1 MPIPRIIVDN
11 KPIPFEKIF
20 LVIVILVLLA
30 STIFFASRYLA
41 LQKKL
46 AEVKRPLEIQE
57 INEKVLDFTKFFI
70 EKVLKVEEEVDFETR
85 LKLESAVRDL
95 EDEEILTQWQKFV
108 DSQTENQAQQE
119 VKNLLELL
127 ISKIKIK

>member
-46 AEVKRPLEIQE
+46 AEVKRPLETQE
-57 INEKVLDFTKFFI
+57 VNEKVLNFTKFFI
-70 EKVLKVEEEVDFETR
+70 EKVLKTEEEVDFETR

-95 EDEEILTQWQKFV
+95 EDEEILAQWQKFV
-108 DSQTENQAQQE
+108 DSQTEIQAQQE

-127 ISKIKIK
+127 INKIKIK